1 MRIRFEISNE
11 NIFRFRN
18 YDPFL
23 PSSIDGTSFSSSF
36 ALFCFRNEETLSADI
51 MLLPVHALW
60 HGGPTLSVS
69 RRTCSKAIGAANTG
83 GAGYS
88 RLAHRSIDGNLSSF
102 SVLSFYAFFFS
113 GGRYTGLLAKRTNR
127 RISWNISEEILFFF
141 SPSFLS
147 LITTIQFC
155 IWR

>member
-102 SVLSFYAFFFS
+102 SVLSFYAFFFLEDDTPA
-113 GGRYTGLLAKRTNR
+113 YLQKE
-127 RISWNISEEILFFF
+127 RIDVWNISEEILFFF